1 MKIVRLVK
9 DMRPSGR
16 AGEDIVIPD
25 DMATKLIASKEA
37 ENARPY
43 PPPDVAP
50 AVAVGTAARPRRN
63 YLTRKRG

>member
-1 MKIVRLVK
+1 MKIVRLVQ

-37 ENARPY
+37 VDPRPF

-50 AVAVGTAARPRRN
+50 TVPVGIVARPRRN